1 MGSLTNLKLFM
12 TRKEITVANRVAPD
26 GTIHETWDALFS
38 IVDTL
43 TLTGMSSDESDTD
56 ERNRPTYHV
65 KRRAWRSK
73 SLTRYLILVDRD
85 QNKTNAYGNIRS
97 GNPPRT
103 RLRHSSNAVSVR
115 DPPTNLPIN
124 FYDEDWYSG
133 LTNKQK
139 RNLAAKSATELP

>member
-1 MGSLTNLKLFM
+1 M
-12 TRKEITVANRVAPD
+12 TRKDITVGNRVAPD
-26 GTIHETWDALFS
+26 GTVHDTWDTLFY

-43 TLTGMSSDESDTD
+43 TIAGMSSDESDTN
-56 ERNRPTYHV
+56 ESNRPIYRV

-73 SLTRYLILVDRD
+73 ALTRYLILVDHD

-103 RLRHSSNAVSVR
+103 RVRHSNNALSVR

-124 FYDEDWYSG
+124 FYNEDWYSG

-139 RNLAAKSATELP
+139 RDLAAKDAVELPEVVEAD